1 MAPAHITAF
10 GTALFAIDA
19 LAPVPAGVQTFCTL
33 QSSRRVA
40 SFCSMT
46 MELPIAMIALVVPMA
61 MPAHPALRRSTDV
74 CFGRQKHDP

>member
-1 MAPAHITAF
+1 
-10 GTALFAIDA
+10 
-19 LAPVPAGVQTFCTL
+19 
-33 QSSRRVA
+33 
-40 SFCSMT
+40 MT